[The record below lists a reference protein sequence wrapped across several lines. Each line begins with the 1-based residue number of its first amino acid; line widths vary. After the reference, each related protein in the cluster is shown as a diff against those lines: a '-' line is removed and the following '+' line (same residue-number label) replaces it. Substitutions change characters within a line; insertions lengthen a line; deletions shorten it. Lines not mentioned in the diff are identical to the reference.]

1 MDSATNH
8 QQLQPVHLVLVV
20 KANDAVSLLLDQV
33 KKLSL
38 HQTILQILAA
48 IFPVVGLWQPQ
59 KVTML
64 L

>member
-1 MDSATNH
+1 MLSGTN
-8 QQLQPVHLVLVV
+8 QQQFQPAHRDLVL
-20 KANDAVSLLLDQV
+20 KAKDAVSLLLEQA